1 MHFQSVF
8 RERNGPK
15 QIFIIKFHLF
25 WPVEL
30 VEFDG
35 NGISCRNGCRTPRSR
50 YHTFSILSL
59 LFYFQVYFS
68 SKIRFILIPL
78 RPIIFKLHP
87 DRPLLNSLLL
97 ARTGRT
103 RRNDL
108 DHFHTTF
115 FTKIHIF
122 GKITVFSR
130 SKFQTKMS
138 ISIKSIFIFK
148 SIIDFQFEMCIF
160 EILPPRF
167 TLNFTS
173 AKFQSG
179 FHSYVFK
186 IHIHSYKIYPEIHLS
201 KSKFTPRFTFRNQ
214 NLPRDSPFDIK
225 IL

>member
-108 DHFHTTF
+108 DHFHTT
-115 FTKIHIF
+115 KIHIF
-122 GKITVFSR
+122 GKI
-130 SKFQTKMS
+130 
-138 ISIKSIFIFK
+138 
-148 SIIDFQFEMCIF
+148 
-160 EILPPRF
+160 
-167 TLNFTS
+167 
-173 AKFQSG
+173 
-179 FHSYVFK
+179 K

-201 KSKFTPRFTFRNQ
+201 KSKFTPRLTFRYQ
-214 NLPRDSPFDIK
+214 NSLNFTLSKFTLKYQPTK
-225 IL
+225 ISSQP